1 MIVVVE
7 ERKGENYRSS
17 CQTRP
22 LFLEEFIKPA
32 RPLLSEQDNKQTGV
46 DKKMNETNKF
56 CVIEKV
62 FDAKKTI
69 YDDTETHIEG
79 YDGEHSNN
87 ILFFDKE
94 SEADKYIEEA
104 SVSYGEDAESGSTW
118 KLLFKG
124 FINKID
130 EKNKIKKEV
139 NK

>member
-1 MIVVVE
+1 MIVVTDD
-7 ERKGENYRSS
+7 RKGKNHRHRG
-17 CQTRP
+17 QAKP
-22 LFLEEFIKPA
+22 LFLKEFIKPA
-32 RPLLSEQDNKQTGV
+32 RPLLSEQDNKQIGV
-46 DKKMNETNKF
+46 DNKMNEINKV

-69 YDDTETHIEG
+69 YSDDEQHIEG

-104 SVSYGEDAESGSTW
+104 SVSCGENAESGSTW
-118 KLLFKG
+118 ELLFKG

-130 EKNKIKKEV
+130 KKGVKI
-139 NK
+139 